1 VRISSTGVETCYRH
15 PGRETGVSCSSCGRP
30 ICPDCMT
37 PTSVGMRCPECAPGK
52 SRVQRAAAT
61 VAPDTPI
68 VTYVV
73 MALCVIVFLGSL
85 AGGMTIGGG
94 NLFGS
99 PLARNFALAGPLV
112 ADGDVWRL
120 VTYSFVH
127 SGIIHIG
134 FNLFILWQLGSM
146 LEPAIGRL
154 QFGVIYFVSVLS
166 GALGS
171 LLIDPNVG
179 TVGASGG
186 VFGLASAAIV
196 ILRSRGIDPMQSG
209 LPLFIG
215 LNLLITFTLP
225 NVSIGGHI
233 GGLVGGALAGLALAE
248 LPRAV
253 RGLPR
258 FMPVLA
264 AAGVGVLAVVGALA
278 VA

>member
-1 VRISSTGVETCYRH
+1 
-15 PGRETGVSCSSCGRP
+15 
-30 ICPDCMT
+30 
-37 PTSVGMRCPECAPGK
+37 
-52 SRVQRAAAT
+52 
-61 VAPDTPI
+61 
-68 VTYVV
+68 VTYVI
-73 MALCVIVFLGSL
+73 MAVCVIVFLGCLGS
-85 AGGMTIGGG
+85 GMGLLGE
-94 NLFGS
+94 NLFES
-99 PLARNFALAGPLV
+99 RLARDFALAGPLV

-134 FNLFILWQLGSM
+134 FNLFILWQLGTM
-146 LEPAIGRL
+146 LEPAIGRV
-154 QFGVIYFVSVLS
+154 QFAVVYFVSVLS
-166 GALGS
+166 GALGA
-171 LLIDPNVG
+171 LVLDPNIG

-196 ILRSRGIDPMQSG
+196 IMRSRGIDPMQSG

-264 AAGVGVLAVVGALA
+264 AVGVGVVAVVASLA